1 MERAKAALERRLVAD
16 EQKIAKRALEIQWR
30 LDLDSYA
37 DEVTA
42 WREKVATLDAEWR
55 EERDQARMAHQRP
68 PQKPSPPTR
77 PKRPIKPK
85 CDLTIIQE
93 GEVEPGE
100 GESVDNQHQDI
111 ENEEL
116 VEFIRDL
123 YLDRFAQML

>member
-55 EERDQARMAHQRP
+55 EERDQA
-68 PQKPSPPTR
+68 
-77 PKRPIKPK
+77 
-85 CDLTIIQE
+85 
-93 GEVEPGE
+93 
-100 GESVDNQHQDI
+100 
-111 ENEEL
+111 
-116 VEFIRDL
+116 
-123 YLDRFAQML
+123 